1 MTSGARHIQK
11 RIQTL
16 LTKNP
21 KTDGKELKEIN
32 NLFIRNRLTEQEL
45 GKTLALFCKRN
56 YHFLSERNE
65 ENKYKHKRIIQ
76 ALRCFKTN
84 MKYLFTHQKY
94 PDLNIPNTT
103 NHRVSLK
110 SIDFRVVYVDGGVN
124 TKLKDLVRRHRG
136 MKIERRNKLLV
147 NLLYNLRGKS

>member
-1 MTSGARHIQK
+1 LTSGARHIQK

-16 LTKNP
+16 LTQNP

-103 NHRVSLK
+103 N
-110 SIDFRVVYVDGGVN
+110 YVDGGVN